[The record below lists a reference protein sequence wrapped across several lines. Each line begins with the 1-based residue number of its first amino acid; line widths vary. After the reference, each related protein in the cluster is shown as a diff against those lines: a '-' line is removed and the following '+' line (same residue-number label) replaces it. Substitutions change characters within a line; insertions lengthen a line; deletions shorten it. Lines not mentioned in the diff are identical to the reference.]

1 MNHGQEKLVLT
12 VDEVCSALRISKA
25 SLYRLF
31 RQKKLKVVRIGNLT
45 RVRFEELVRFI
56 KASERP

>member
-12 VDEVCSALRISKA
+12 VDEACAALSISRA

-31 RQKKLKVVRIGNLT
+31 RQKKLKVVRIGKIT

-56 KASERP
+56 KASERL